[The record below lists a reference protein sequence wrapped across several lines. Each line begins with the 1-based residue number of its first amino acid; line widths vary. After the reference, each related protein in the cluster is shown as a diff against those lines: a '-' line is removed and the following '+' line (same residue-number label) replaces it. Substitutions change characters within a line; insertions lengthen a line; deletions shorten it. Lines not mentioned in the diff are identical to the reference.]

1 MKRLICLLIGHDWTG
16 KMLCDKY
23 CARCGFVEY
32 RESDRDIHVINTD
45 KQEKCEHKKTKR
57 GIFPLVGEALQCQD
71 CWKFIKI

>member
-1 MKRLICLLIGHDWTG
+1 MDTTG
-16 KMLCDKY
+16 LVKCFAISIVLDVV
-23 CARCGFVEY
+23 FVEY

-71 CWKFIKI
+71 CWKFIKIW